1 MDTPTQLDKKTLDIE
16 GMHCASCVSTVEKS
30 LNKVKGV
37 EEASVNLATESATV
51 SYDADKVSDDDLR
64 KAVEAAGYSLV
75 EKEPDS
81 ITLKIEG
88 MHCAGCVNSVLQ
100 SLEELEG
107 VEEANVNLATESAK
121 VTYSGELSLK
131 DFERA
136 VENAG
141 YTLLRDE
148 FESGQSKA
156 EAKRQR
162 E

>member
-51 SYDADKVSDDDLR
+51 SYDADEVSDDDLR

-81 ITLKIEG
+81 IMLKIEG
-88 MHCAGCVNSVLQ
+88 MHCAGCVSSVQ
-100 SLEELEG
+100 KSLEELEG

-121 VTYSGELSLK
+121 VTYTGELTSK

-148 FESGQSKA
+148 
-156 EAKRQR
+156 
-162 E
+162 